1 MRKKGMLEKIQKEW
15 LSNIQKDLLSGF
27 VVGLSVIPETAGFA
41 IMVGLDVGVAFY
53 TTFYM
58 AFILSLFGARKAMI
72 SAAAGSVAL
81 ILVGVVKNY
90 GLEYAGVATLM
101 AGILQ
106 ILLGY
111 LKIGNLLKFIPQ
123 SVMYGFVNALGI
135 LLLMEQFK
143 FLQNQNLGVFI
154 LLFIGILIIY
164 LFPLITKKIPSNL
177 ICILA
182 ISAIAL
188 IFDVHAPNLGSI
200 EQGVSGFHFIIIP
213 KNLDFKI
220 VIELLPYALS
230 LALVGTI
237 ESLLT
242 AKTLDVILKD
252 GVSDKNKET
261 KAQGL
266 GNIISGLLGGMTG
279 CALVG
284 QSIINAKSGA
294 KTRLSTFF
302 AGFSLMVLI
311 LVFNEY
317 VVKIPIVAVVA
328 VMVMISFTTFNFQ
341 SIMNIKKIKLYDTLN
356 MLLVV
361 AVVLYTHNLA
371 IGVVVG
377 VLVNAL
383 WIKSKG
389 IAWIFVIKKRWVK
402 SMAPDVGFEPT
413 TKRLTAAYS
422 TAELIWNFAQKEILV
437 CFL

>member
-1 MRKKGMLEKIQKEW
+1 MFEKIQKEW

-58 AFILSLFGARKAMI
+58 AFVLSLFGARKAMI

-101 AGILQ
+101 AGVLQ

-177 ICILA
+177 ICIL
-182 ISAIAL
+182 IVSAIAL
-188 IFDVHAPNLGSI
+188 IFDMHAPNLGSI

-220 VIELLPYALS
+220 LIGLLPYALS

-377 VLVNAL
+377 VLANAL

-389 IAWIFVIKKRWVK
+389 IA
-402 SMAPDVGFEPT
+402 
-413 TKRLTAAYS
+413 
-422 TAELIWNFAQKEILV
+422 
-437 CFL
+437 

>member
-1 MRKKGMLEKIQKEW
+1 MRKKGMFEKIQKEW

-58 AFILSLFGARKAMI
+58 AFVLSFFGARKAMI

-101 AGILQ
+101 AGVLQ

-111 LKIGNLLKFIPQ
+111 LKIGNLLRFIPQ

-154 LLFIGILIIY
+154 LLAIGILIIY

-182 ISAIAL
+182 VSAIAL
-188 IFDVHAPNLGSI
+188 IFDMHAPNLGSI

-220 VIELLPYALS
+220 MIELLPYALS

-341 SIMNIKKIKLYDTLN
+341 SIINIKKIKLYDTLN

-383 WIKSKG
+383 WIKSEG
-389 IAWIFVIKKRWVK
+389 IA
-402 SMAPDVGFEPT
+402 
-413 TKRLTAAYS
+413 
-422 TAELIWNFAQKEILV
+422 
-437 CFL
+437 

>member
-1 MRKKGMLEKIQKEW
+1 MLEKIQKEW

-58 AFILSLFGARKAMI
+58 AFVLSLFGARKAMI

-154 LLFIGILIIY
+154 LLAIGILIIY

-341 SIMNIKKIKLYDTLN
+341 SIINIKKIKLYDTLN

-389 IAWIFVIKKRWVK
+389 IA
-402 SMAPDVGFEPT
+402 
-413 TKRLTAAYS
+413 
-422 TAELIWNFAQKEILV
+422 
-437 CFL
+437 

>member
-1 MRKKGMLEKIQKEW
+1 MFEKIQKEW

-58 AFILSLFGARKAMI
+58 AFVLSLFGARKAMI

-135 LLLMEQFK
+135 LLLTEQFK

-154 LLFIGILIIY
+154 LLAIGILIIY

-177 ICILA
+177 ICIL
-182 ISAIAL
+182 IVSAIAL

-341 SIMNIKKIKLYDTLN
+341 SVINIKKIKLYDTLN

-389 IAWIFVIKKRWVK
+389 IA
-402 SMAPDVGFEPT
+402 
-413 TKRLTAAYS
+413 
-422 TAELIWNFAQKEILV
+422 
-437 CFL
+437 

>member
-1 MRKKGMLEKIQKEW
+1 MFEKIQKEW

-58 AFILSLFGARKAMI
+58 AFVLSLFGARKAMI

-154 LLFIGILIIY
+154 LLAIGILIIY

-177 ICILA
+177 ICIL
-182 ISAIAL
+182 IVSAIAL

-220 VIELLPYALS
+220 MIELLPYALS

-341 SIMNIKKIKLYDTLN
+341 SIINIKKIKLYDTLN

-383 WIKSKG
+383 WIKSEG
-389 IAWIFVIKKRWVK
+389 IA
-402 SMAPDVGFEPT
+402 
-413 TKRLTAAYS
+413 
-422 TAELIWNFAQKEILV
+422 
-437 CFL
+437 

>member
-1 MRKKGMLEKIQKEW
+1 MLEKIQKEW
-15 LSNIQKDLLSGF
+15 LSNVQKDLLSGF

-58 AFILSLFGARKAMI
+58 AFVLSLFGARKAMI

-101 AGILQ
+101 AGVLQ

-111 LKIGNLLKFIPQ
+111 LKIGNLLRFIPQ

-213 KNLDFKI
+213 KNLDFKM
-220 VIELLPYALS
+220 VTGLLPYALS

-266 GNIISGLLGGMTG
+266 GNIISGLLGGMIG

-341 SIMNIKKIKLYDTLN
+341 SVINIKKIKLYDTLN

-389 IAWIFVIKKRWVK
+389 IA
-402 SMAPDVGFEPT
+402 
-413 TKRLTAAYS
+413 
-422 TAELIWNFAQKEILV
+422 
-437 CFL
+437 

>member
-1 MRKKGMLEKIQKEW
+1 MFEKIQKEW

-58 AFILSLFGARKAMI
+58 AFVLSLFGARKAMI

-101 AGILQ
+101 AGVLQ

-154 LLFIGILIIY
+154 LLTIGILIIY

-177 ICILA
+177 ICIL
-182 ISAIAL
+182 IVSAIAL
-188 IFDVHAPNLGSI
+188 IFDMHAPNLGSI

-242 AKTLDVILKD
+242 AKTLDMILKD

-341 SIMNIKKIKLYDTLN
+341 SIINIKKIKLYDTLN

-389 IAWIFVIKKRWVK
+389 IA
-402 SMAPDVGFEPT
+402 
-413 TKRLTAAYS
+413 
-422 TAELIWNFAQKEILV
+422 
-437 CFL
+437 

>member
-1 MRKKGMLEKIQKEW
+1 MFEKIQKEW

-58 AFILSLFGARKAMI
+58 AFVLSLFGARKAMI

-111 LKIGNLLKFIPQ
+111 LKIGNLLRFIPQ

-143 FLQNQNLGVFI
+143 FLQNQNLGVFV
-154 LLFIGILIIY
+154 LLAIGILIIY

-177 ICILA
+177 ICIL
-182 ISAIAL
+182 IVSAIAL

-213 KNLDFKI
+213 KNLDFKM
-220 VIELLPYALS
+220 VLGLLPYALS

-341 SIMNIKKIKLYDTLN
+341 SIINIKKIKLYDTLN

-389 IAWIFVIKKRWVK
+389 IA
-402 SMAPDVGFEPT
+402 
-413 TKRLTAAYS
+413 
-422 TAELIWNFAQKEILV
+422 
-437 CFL
+437 

>member
-1 MRKKGMLEKIQKEW
+1 MFEKIQKEW

-58 AFILSLFGARKAMI
+58 AFVLSLFGARKAMI

-101 AGILQ
+101 AGVLQ

-154 LLFIGILIIY
+154 LLVIGILIIY

-177 ICILA
+177 VCIL
-182 ISAIAL
+182 IVSAIAL
-188 IFDVHAPNLGSI
+188 IFDMHAPNLGSI
-200 EQGVSGFHFIIIP
+200 EQGVSGFHSIIIP
-213 KNLDFKI
+213 KNLDFKM
-220 VIELLPYALS
+220 VLELLPYALS

-341 SIMNIKKIKLYDTLN
+341 SVMNIKKIKLYDTLN

-389 IAWIFVIKKRWVK
+389 IA
-402 SMAPDVGFEPT
+402 
-413 TKRLTAAYS
+413 
-422 TAELIWNFAQKEILV
+422 
-437 CFL
+437 

>member
-1 MRKKGMLEKIQKEW
+1 MFEKIQKEW

-58 AFILSLFGARKAMI
+58 AFVLSLFGARKAMI

-101 AGILQ
+101 AGVLQ

-111 LKIGNLLKFIPQ
+111 LKIGNLLRFIPQ

-143 FLQNQNLGVFI
+143 FLQNQNLGVFV
-154 LLFIGILIIY
+154 LLIIGILIIY

-177 ICILA
+177 VCIL
-182 ISAIAL
+182 IVSAIAL
-188 IFDVHAPNLGSI
+188 IFDMHAPNLGNI

-242 AKTLDVILKD
+242 AKILDVILKD

-341 SIMNIKKIKLYDTLN
+341 SIINIKKIKLYDTLN

-389 IAWIFVIKKRWVK
+389 IA
-402 SMAPDVGFEPT
+402 
-413 TKRLTAAYS
+413 
-422 TAELIWNFAQKEILV
+422 
-437 CFL
+437 

>member
-1 MRKKGMLEKIQKEW
+1 MLEKIQKEW

-58 AFILSLFGARKAMI
+58 AFVLSLFGARKAMI

-101 AGILQ
+101 AGVLQ

-135 LLLMEQFK
+135 LLLTEQFK

-154 LLFIGILIIY
+154 LLAIGILIIY

-182 ISAIAL
+182 VSAIAL
-188 IFDVHAPNLGSI
+188 IFDMHAPNLGSI

-220 VIELLPYALS
+220 MIELLPYALS

-341 SIMNIKKIKLYDTLN
+341 SVTNIKKIKLYDTLN

-389 IAWIFVIKKRWVK
+389 IA
-402 SMAPDVGFEPT
+402 
-413 TKRLTAAYS
+413 
-422 TAELIWNFAQKEILV
+422 
-437 CFL
+437 

>member
-1 MRKKGMLEKIQKEW
+1 MFEKIQKEW

-58 AFILSLFGARKAMI
+58 AFVLSFFGARKAMI

-389 IAWIFVIKKRWVK
+389 IA
-402 SMAPDVGFEPT
+402 
-413 TKRLTAAYS
+413 
-422 TAELIWNFAQKEILV
+422 
-437 CFL
+437 

>member
-1 MRKKGMLEKIQKEW
+1 MRKKGMFEKIQKEW

-58 AFILSLFGARKAMI
+58 AFVLSLFGTRKAMI

-101 AGILQ
+101 AGVLQ

-111 LKIGNLLKFIPQ
+111 LKIGNLLRFIPQ

-154 LLFIGILIIY
+154 LLAIGILIIY

-182 ISAIAL
+182 VSAIAL
-188 IFDVHAPNLGSI
+188 IFDMHAPNLGSI

-220 VIELLPYALS
+220 MIELLPYALS

-341 SIMNIKKIKLYDTLN
+341 SIINIKKIKLYDTLN

-389 IAWIFVIKKRWVK
+389 IA
-402 SMAPDVGFEPT
+402 
-413 TKRLTAAYS
+413 
-422 TAELIWNFAQKEILV
+422 
-437 CFL
+437 

>member
-1 MRKKGMLEKIQKEW
+1 MRKKSMLEKIQKEW

-58 AFILSLFGARKAMI
+58 AFVLSLFGARKAMI

-111 LKIGNLLKFIPQ
+111 LKIGNLLRFIPQ

-143 FLQNQNLGVFI
+143 FLQNQNLGVFV
-154 LLFIGILIIY
+154 LLAIGILIIY

-188 IFDVHAPNLGSI
+188 IFDMHAPNLGSI

-220 VIELLPYALS
+220 MIELLPYALS

-341 SIMNIKKIKLYDTLN
+341 SVINIKKIKLYDTLN

-389 IAWIFVIKKRWVK
+389 IA
-402 SMAPDVGFEPT
+402 
-413 TKRLTAAYS
+413 
-422 TAELIWNFAQKEILV
+422 
-437 CFL
+437 

>member
-1 MRKKGMLEKIQKEW
+1 MLEKIQKEW

-58 AFILSLFGARKAMI
+58 AFVLSFFGARKAMI

-111 LKIGNLLKFIPQ
+111 LKIGNLLRFIPQ

-143 FLQNQNLGVFI
+143 FLQNQNLGVFV
-154 LLFIGILIIY
+154 LLAIGILIIY

-177 ICILA
+177 ICIL
-182 ISAIAL
+182 IVSAIAL

-213 KNLDFKI
+213 KNLDFKM
-220 VIELLPYALS
+220 VAGLLPYALS

-261 KAQGL
+261 KVQGL

-341 SIMNIKKIKLYDTLN
+341 SVMNIKKIKLYDTLN

-389 IAWIFVIKKRWVK
+389 IA
-402 SMAPDVGFEPT
+402 
-413 TKRLTAAYS
+413 
-422 TAELIWNFAQKEILV
+422 
-437 CFL
+437 

>member
-1 MRKKGMLEKIQKEW
+1 MFEKIQKEW

-58 AFILSLFGARKAMI
+58 AFVLSLFGARKAMI

-111 LKIGNLLKFIPQ
+111 LKIGNLLRFIPQ

-135 LLLMEQFK
+135 LLLTEQFK

-154 LLFIGILIIY
+154 LLAIGILIIY

-182 ISAIAL
+182 VSAIAL
-188 IFDVHAPNLGSI
+188 IFDMHAPNLGSI

-213 KNLDFKI
+213 KNLDFKM
-220 VIELLPYALS
+220 VAGLLPYALS

-341 SIMNIKKIKLYDTLN
+341 SVTNIKKIKLYDTLN

-389 IAWIFVIKKRWVK
+389 IA
-402 SMAPDVGFEPT
+402 
-413 TKRLTAAYS
+413 
-422 TAELIWNFAQKEILV
+422 
-437 CFL
+437 

>member
-1 MRKKGMLEKIQKEW
+1 MFEKIQKEW

-58 AFILSLFGARKAMI
+58 AFVLSLFGARKAMI

-101 AGILQ
+101 AGVLQ

-135 LLLMEQFK
+135 LLLTEQFK

-154 LLFIGILIIY
+154 LLAIGILIIY

-177 ICILA
+177 ICIL
-182 ISAIAL
+182 IVSAIAL
-188 IFDVHAPNLGSI
+188 IFDMHAPNLGSI

-213 KNLDFKI
+213 KNLDFKM
-220 VIELLPYALS
+220 VVGLLPYALS

-341 SIMNIKKIKLYDTLN
+341 SIINIKKIKLYDTLN

-389 IAWIFVIKKRWVK
+389 IA
-402 SMAPDVGFEPT
+402 
-413 TKRLTAAYS
+413 
-422 TAELIWNFAQKEILV
+422 
-437 CFL
+437 

>member
-1 MRKKGMLEKIQKEW
+1 MLEKIQKEW

-58 AFILSLFGARKAMI
+58 AFVLSLFGARKAMI

-111 LKIGNLLKFIPQ
+111 LKIGNLLRFIPQ

-177 ICILA
+177 VCIL
-182 ISAIAL
+182 IVSAIAL
-188 IFDVHAPNLGSI
+188 IFDMHAPNLGSI

-213 KNLDFKI
+213 KNLDFKM
-220 VIELLPYALS
+220 VLELLPYALS

-294 KTRLSTFF
+294 KTRFSTFF

-389 IAWIFVIKKRWVK
+389 IA
-402 SMAPDVGFEPT
+402 
-413 TKRLTAAYS
+413 
-422 TAELIWNFAQKEILV
+422 
-437 CFL
+437 

>member
-1 MRKKGMLEKIQKEW
+1 MFEKIQKEW

-58 AFILSLFGARKAMI
+58 AFVLSLFGARKAMI

-101 AGILQ
+101 AGVLQ

-111 LKIGNLLKFIPQ
+111 LKIGNLLRFIPQ

-177 ICILA
+177 VCILA

-188 IFDVHAPNLGSI
+188 IFDMHAPNLGSI

-220 VIELLPYALS
+220 MIELLPYALS

-302 AGFSLMVLI
+302 AGFSLMMLI

-341 SIMNIKKIKLYDTLN
+341 SIINIKKIKLYDTLN

-377 VLVNAL
+377 VLANAL

-389 IAWIFVIKKRWVK
+389 IA
-402 SMAPDVGFEPT
+402 
-413 TKRLTAAYS
+413 
-422 TAELIWNFAQKEILV
+422 
-437 CFL
+437 

>member
-58 AFILSLFGARKAMI
+58 AFVLSLFGARKAMI

-101 AGILQ
+101 AGVLQ

-111 LKIGNLLKFIPQ
+111 LKIGNLLRFIPQ

-154 LLFIGILIIY
+154 LLAIGILIIY

-182 ISAIAL
+182 VSAIAL
-188 IFDVHAPNLGSI
+188 IFDMHAPNLGSI

-242 AKTLDVILKD
+242 AKTLDIILKD

-294 KTRLSTFF
+294 RTRLSTFF

-341 SIMNIKKIKLYDTLN
+341 SVMNIKKIKLYDTLN

-389 IAWIFVIKKRWVK
+389 IA
-402 SMAPDVGFEPT
+402 
-413 TKRLTAAYS
+413 
-422 TAELIWNFAQKEILV
+422 
-437 CFL
+437 

>member
-1 MRKKGMLEKIQKEW
+1 MKLVFKSYNQAILMGKKGMLEKIQKEW

-58 AFILSLFGARKAMI
+58 AFVLSLFGARKAMI

-101 AGILQ
+101 AGVLQ

-111 LKIGNLLKFIPQ
+111 LKIGNLLRFIPQ

-154 LLFIGILIIY
+154 LLIIGILIIY

-182 ISAIAL
+182 VSAIAL
-188 IFDVHAPNLGSI
+188 IFDMHAPNLGSI

-220 VIELLPYALS
+220 LIELLPYALS
-230 LALVGTI
+230 LALVGAI

-383 WIKSKG
+383 WIKSRG
-389 IAWIFVIKKRWVK
+389 IA
-402 SMAPDVGFEPT
+402 
-413 TKRLTAAYS
+413 
-422 TAELIWNFAQKEILV
+422 
-437 CFL
+437 

>member
-1 MRKKGMLEKIQKEW
+1 MFEKIQKEW

-58 AFILSLFGARKAMI
+58 AFVLSFFGARKAMI

-101 AGILQ
+101 AGVLQ

-111 LKIGNLLKFIPQ
+111 LKIGNLLRFIPQ

-135 LLLMEQFK
+135 LLLTEQFK
-143 FLQNQNLGVFI
+143 FLQNQNLGVFV
-154 LLFIGILIIY
+154 LLVIGILIIY

-177 ICILA
+177 VCILA

-213 KNLDFKI
+213 KNLDFKM
-220 VIELLPYALS
+220 VVGLLPYALS

-341 SIMNIKKIKLYDTLN
+341 SVMNIKKIKLYDTLN

-389 IAWIFVIKKRWVK
+389 IA
-402 SMAPDVGFEPT
+402 
-413 TKRLTAAYS
+413 
-422 TAELIWNFAQKEILV
+422 
-437 CFL
+437 

>member
-1 MRKKGMLEKIQKEW
+1 MFEKIQKEW

-58 AFILSLFGARKAMI
+58 AFVLSLFGARKAMI

-101 AGILQ
+101 AGVLQ

-220 VIELLPYALS
+220 MIELLPYALS

-341 SIMNIKKIKLYDTLN
+341 SVMNIKKIKLYDTLN

-389 IAWIFVIKKRWVK
+389 IA
-402 SMAPDVGFEPT
+402 
-413 TKRLTAAYS
+413 
-422 TAELIWNFAQKEILV
+422 
-437 CFL
+437 

>member
-1 MRKKGMLEKIQKEW
+1 MLEKIQKEW

-58 AFILSLFGARKAMI
+58 AFVLSFFGARKAMI

-101 AGILQ
+101 AGMLQ

-111 LKIGNLLKFIPQ
+111 LKIGNLLRFIPQ

-143 FLQNQNLGVFI
+143 FLENQNLEVFV
-154 LLFIGILIIY
+154 LLAIGILIIY

-213 KNLDFKI
+213 KNLDFKM
-220 VIELLPYALS
+220 VLELLPYALS

-294 KTRLSTFF
+294 RTRLSTFF

-341 SIMNIKKIKLYDTLN
+341 SVMNIKKIKLYDTLN

-389 IAWIFVIKKRWVK
+389 IA
-402 SMAPDVGFEPT
+402 
-413 TKRLTAAYS
+413 
-422 TAELIWNFAQKEILV
+422 
-437 CFL
+437 

>member
-1 MRKKGMLEKIQKEW
+1 MKLVFKSYNQAILMRKKGMLEKIQKEW

-58 AFILSLFGARKAMI
+58 AFVLSLFGARKAMI

-101 AGILQ
+101 AGVLQ

-111 LKIGNLLKFIPQ
+111 LKIGNLLRFIPQ

-154 LLFIGILIIY
+154 LLVIGILIIY

-182 ISAIAL
+182 VSAIAL
-188 IFDVHAPNLGSI
+188 IFDMHAPNLGSI

-341 SIMNIKKIKLYDTLN
+341 SIINIKKIKLYDTLN

-389 IAWIFVIKKRWVK
+389 IA
-402 SMAPDVGFEPT
+402 
-413 TKRLTAAYS
+413 
-422 TAELIWNFAQKEILV
+422 
-437 CFL
+437 

>member
-1 MRKKGMLEKIQKEW
+1 MFEKIQKEW

-58 AFILSLFGARKAMI
+58 AFVLSLFGARKAMI

-111 LKIGNLLKFIPQ
+111 LKIGNLLRFIPQ

-154 LLFIGILIIY
+154 LLFIGILITY

-182 ISAIAL
+182 VSAIAL
-188 IFDVHAPNLGSI
+188 IFDMHAPNLGSI

-213 KNLDFKI
+213 KNLDFKM
-220 VIELLPYALS
+220 VLELLPYALS

-242 AKTLDVILKD
+242 AKTLDMILKD

-341 SIMNIKKIKLYDTLN
+341 SIINIKTIKPYDTLN

-389 IAWIFVIKKRWVK
+389 IA
-402 SMAPDVGFEPT
+402 
-413 TKRLTAAYS
+413 
-422 TAELIWNFAQKEILV
+422 
-437 CFL
+437 

>member
-1 MRKKGMLEKIQKEW
+1 MFEKIQKEW

-58 AFILSLFGARKAMI
+58 AFVLSLFGARKAMI

-101 AGILQ
+101 AGVLQ

-111 LKIGNLLKFIPQ
+111 LKIGNLLRFIPQ

-154 LLFIGILIIY
+154 LLAIGILIIY

-182 ISAIAL
+182 VSAIAL
-188 IFDVHAPNLGSI
+188 IFDMHAPNLGSI
-200 EQGVSGFHFIIIP
+200 EQGVSGFHCIIIP

-220 VIELLPYALS
+220 LIGLLPYALS

-242 AKTLDVILKD
+242 AKTLDIILKD

-294 KTRLSTFF
+294 RTRLSTFF

-328 VMVMISFTTFNFQ
+328 VMVMISFTTFNFR
-341 SIMNIKKIKLYDTLN
+341 SIINIKKIKPYDTLN

-389 IAWIFVIKKRWVK
+389 IA
-402 SMAPDVGFEPT
+402 
-413 TKRLTAAYS
+413 
-422 TAELIWNFAQKEILV
+422 
-437 CFL
+437 

>member
-1 MRKKGMLEKIQKEW
+1 MFEKIQKEW
-15 LSNIQKDLLSGF
+15 LSNVQKDLLSGF

-58 AFILSLFGARKAMI
+58 AFVLSLFGARKAMI

-111 LKIGNLLKFIPQ
+111 LKIGNLLRFIPQ

-135 LLLMEQFK
+135 LLLIEQFK
-143 FLQNQNLGVFI
+143 FLQNQNLGVFV
-154 LLFIGILIIY
+154 LLVIGILIIY

-177 ICILA
+177 VCIL
-182 ISAIAL
+182 IVSAIAL

-213 KNLDFKI
+213 KNLDFKM
-220 VIELLPYALS
+220 VAGLLPYALS

-341 SIMNIKKIKLYDTLN
+341 SVMNIKKIKLYDTLN

-377 VLVNAL
+377 VLANAL
-383 WIKSKG
+383 WIQSKG
-389 IAWIFVIKKRWVK
+389 IA
-402 SMAPDVGFEPT
+402 
-413 TKRLTAAYS
+413 
-422 TAELIWNFAQKEILV
+422 
-437 CFL
+437 

>member
-1 MRKKGMLEKIQKEW
+1 MFEKIQKEW

-58 AFILSLFGARKAMI
+58 AFVLSLFGARKAMI

-135 LLLMEQFK
+135 LLLTEQFK

-177 ICILA
+177 ICIL
-182 ISAIAL
+182 IVSAIAL
-188 IFDVHAPNLGSI
+188 IFDMHAPNLGSI

-220 VIELLPYALS
+220 MIGLLPYALS

-341 SIMNIKKIKLYDTLN
+341 SVMNIKKIKFYDTLN

-389 IAWIFVIKKRWVK
+389 IA
-402 SMAPDVGFEPT
+402 
-413 TKRLTAAYS
+413 
-422 TAELIWNFAQKEILV
+422 
-437 CFL
+437 

>member
-1 MRKKGMLEKIQKEW
+1 MLEKIQKEW

-58 AFILSLFGARKAMI
+58 AFVLSLFGARKAMI

-101 AGILQ
+101 AGVLQ

-111 LKIGNLLKFIPQ
+111 LKIGNLLRFIPQ

-188 IFDVHAPNLGSI
+188 IFDMHAPNLGSI

-213 KNLDFKI
+213 KNLDFKM
-220 VIELLPYALS
+220 VAGLLPYALS

-242 AKTLDVILKD
+242 AKTLDMILKD

-341 SIMNIKKIKLYDTLN
+341 SIINIKKIKLYDTLN

-377 VLVNAL
+377 VLANAL

-389 IAWIFVIKKRWVK
+389 IA
-402 SMAPDVGFEPT
+402 
-413 TKRLTAAYS
+413 
-422 TAELIWNFAQKEILV
+422 
-437 CFL
+437 

>member
-1 MRKKGMLEKIQKEW
+1 MFEKIQKEW

-58 AFILSLFGARKAMI
+58 AFVLSFFGARKAMI

-101 AGILQ
+101 AGVLQ

-111 LKIGNLLKFIPQ
+111 LKIGNLLRFIPQ

-143 FLQNQNLGVFI
+143 FLENQNLGVFV
-154 LLFIGILIIY
+154 LLAIGIFIIY

-182 ISAIAL
+182 VSAIAL

-341 SIMNIKKIKLYDTLN
+341 SVMNIKKIKLYDTLN

-389 IAWIFVIKKRWVK
+389 IA
-402 SMAPDVGFEPT
+402 
-413 TKRLTAAYS
+413 
-422 TAELIWNFAQKEILV
+422 
-437 CFL
+437 

>member
-1 MRKKGMLEKIQKEW
+1 MRKKGMFEKIQKEW

-58 AFILSLFGARKAMI
+58 AFVLSFFGARKAMI

-101 AGILQ
+101 AGVLQ

-111 LKIGNLLKFIPQ
+111 LKIGNLLRFIPQ

-143 FLQNQNLGVFI
+143 FLQNQNLGVFV
-154 LLFIGILIIY
+154 LLAIGILIIY

-182 ISAIAL
+182 VSAIAL

-220 VIELLPYALS
+220 MIELLPYALS

-266 GNIISGLLGGMTG
+266 GNIVSGLLGGMTG

-341 SIMNIKKIKLYDTLN
+341 SIINIKKIKLYDTLN

-389 IAWIFVIKKRWVK
+389 IA
-402 SMAPDVGFEPT
+402 
-413 TKRLTAAYS
+413 
-422 TAELIWNFAQKEILV
+422 
-437 CFL
+437 

>member
-1 MRKKGMLEKIQKEW
+1 MFEKIQKEW

-58 AFILSLFGARKAMI
+58 AFVLSFFGARKAMI

-101 AGILQ
+101 AGVLQ

-111 LKIGNLLKFIPQ
+111 LKIGNLLRFIPQ

-154 LLFIGILIIY
+154 LLAIGILIIY

-177 ICILA
+177 VCILA
-182 ISAIAL
+182 VSAIAL

-341 SIMNIKKIKLYDTLN
+341 SIINIKTIKPYDTLN

-389 IAWIFVIKKRWVK
+389 IA
-402 SMAPDVGFEPT
+402 
-413 TKRLTAAYS
+413 
-422 TAELIWNFAQKEILV
+422 
-437 CFL
+437 

>member
-1 MRKKGMLEKIQKEW
+1 MLEKIQKEW

-58 AFILSLFGARKAMI
+58 AFVLSLFGARKAMI

-101 AGILQ
+101 AGMLQ

-177 ICILA
+177 ICIL
-182 ISAIAL
+182 IVSAIAL
-188 IFDVHAPNLGSI
+188 IFDMHAPNLGSI

-341 SIMNIKKIKLYDTLN
+341 SIINIKKIKLYDTLN

-383 WIKSKG
+383 WIKSRG
-389 IAWIFVIKKRWVK
+389 IA
-402 SMAPDVGFEPT
+402 
-413 TKRLTAAYS
+413 
-422 TAELIWNFAQKEILV
+422 
-437 CFL
+437 

>member
-1 MRKKGMLEKIQKEW
+1 MLEKIQKEW

-58 AFILSLFGARKAMI
+58 AFVLSLFGARKAMI

-154 LLFIGILIIY
+154 LLAIGILIIY

-182 ISAIAL
+182 ISTIAL
-188 IFDVHAPNLGSI
+188 IFDMHAPNLGSI

-341 SIMNIKKIKLYDTLN
+341 SIINIKKIKLYDTLN

-389 IAWIFVIKKRWVK
+389 IA
-402 SMAPDVGFEPT
+402 
-413 TKRLTAAYS
+413 
-422 TAELIWNFAQKEILV
+422 
-437 CFL
+437 

>member
-1 MRKKGMLEKIQKEW
+1 MFEKIQKEW

-58 AFILSLFGARKAMI
+58 AFVLSFFGARKAMI

-111 LKIGNLLKFIPQ
+111 LKIGNLLRFIPQ

-143 FLQNQNLGVFI
+143 FLQNQNLGVFV
-154 LLFIGILIIY
+154 LLAIGILIIY

-177 ICILA
+177 ICIL
-182 ISAIAL
+182 IVSAIAL

-213 KNLDFKI
+213 KNLDFKM
-220 VIELLPYALS
+220 VAGLLPYALS

-341 SIMNIKKIKLYDTLN
+341 SIINIKKIKLYDTLN

-389 IAWIFVIKKRWVK
+389 IA
-402 SMAPDVGFEPT
+402 
-413 TKRLTAAYS
+413 
-422 TAELIWNFAQKEILV
+422 
-437 CFL
+437 

>member
-1 MRKKGMLEKIQKEW
+1 MFEKIQKEW

-58 AFILSLFGARKAMI
+58 AFVLSFFGARKAMI

-101 AGILQ
+101 TGMLQ

-111 LKIGNLLKFIPQ
+111 LKIGNLLRFIPQ
-123 SVMYGFVNALGI
+123 SVMYGFVNALG
-135 LLLMEQFK
+135 LLLLKEQFK
-143 FLQNQNLGVFI
+143 FLQNQNLEVFV

-200 EQGVSGFHFIIIP
+200 EQGVSGFHFLIIP

-242 AKTLDVILKD
+242 AKTLDIILKD

-266 GNIISGLLGGMTG
+266 GNVISGLLGGMTG

-294 KTRLSTFF
+294 STRLSTFF
-302 AGFSLMVLI
+302 AGFSLMVLV
-311 LVFNEY
+311 LAFNEY

-341 SIMNIKKIKLYDTLN
+341 SIINIKKIKLYDTLN

-361 AVVLYTHNLA
+361 AVVLCTHNLA

-383 WIKSKG
+383 WIKSNG
-389 IAWIFVIKKRWVK
+389 IA
-402 SMAPDVGFEPT
+402 
-413 TKRLTAAYS
+413 
-422 TAELIWNFAQKEILV
+422 
-437 CFL
+437 

>member
-1 MRKKGMLEKIQKEW
+1 MFEKIQKEW

-58 AFILSLFGARKAMI
+58 AFVLSLFGARKAMI

-101 AGILQ
+101 AGVLQ

-111 LKIGNLLKFIPQ
+111 LKIGNLLRFIPQ

-154 LLFIGILIIY
+154 LLAIGILIIY

-182 ISAIAL
+182 VSAIAL
-188 IFDVHAPNLGSI
+188 IFDMHAPNLGSI

-213 KNLDFKI
+213 KNLDFQI
-220 VIELLPYALS
+220 MIELLPYALS

-341 SIMNIKKIKLYDTLN
+341 SIINIKKIKLYDTLN

-389 IAWIFVIKKRWVK
+389 IA
-402 SMAPDVGFEPT
+402 
-413 TKRLTAAYS
+413 
-422 TAELIWNFAQKEILV
+422 
-437 CFL
+437 